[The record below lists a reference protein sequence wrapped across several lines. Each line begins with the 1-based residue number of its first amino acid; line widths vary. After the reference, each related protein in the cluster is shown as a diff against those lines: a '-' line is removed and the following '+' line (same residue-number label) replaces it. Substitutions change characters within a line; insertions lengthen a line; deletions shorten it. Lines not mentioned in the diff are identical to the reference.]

1 MNLFDSLKPELLHH
15 AYIVEGNR
23 EESFESLC
31 LFCED
36 KLKTSIK
43 ANPDFWYESVD
54 RFTILHARTLR
65 EMQMKRTLGER
76 KIFVVS
82 FNFITREAQNAL
94 LKVLEEP
101 TVGTHVFILTPSSNI
116 FLDTVLSRVS
126 ILRSKKNT
134 ETISADKF
142 LKASYDSRSKIVAKM
157 IKDIKDEKISK
168 SEAIAFVQ
176 DISHSLHKN
185 LQKNPTETAKKLK
198 NLQAVESY
206 LQDNSSSV
214 KILLEYTATL
224 A

>member
-1 MNLFDSLKPELLHH
+1 
-15 AYIVEGNR
+15 
-23 EESFESLC
+23 
-31 LFCED
+31 
-36 KLKTSIK
+36 
-43 ANPDFWYESVD
+43 
-54 RFTILHARTLR
+54 
-65 EMQMKRTLGER
+65 MKRTLGEC

-101 TVGTHVFILTPSSNI
+101 TTGTRVFILTPSSNI

-142 LKASYDSRSKIVAKM
+142 LKASYDSRSKIVAKI

-168 SEAIAFVQ
+168 SEAIVFVQ

-206 LQDNSSSV
+206 LQDTSSSV

-224 A
+224 V

>member
-1 MNLFDSLKPELLHH
+1 MPRWWYNICMNLFDNLKPESLHH

-23 EESFESLC
+23 EQSFQDLC

-65 EMQMKRTLGER
+65 EMQMKRTLGEC

-101 TVGTHVFILTPSSNI
+101 TTGTRVFILTPSSNI

-142 LKASYDSRSKIVAKM
+142 LKASYDSRSKIVAKI

-168 SEAIAFVQ
+168 SEAIVFVQ

-185 LQKNPTETAKKLK
+185 LQKKNCRKNEQHQKNHAHISKL
-198 NLQAVESY
+198 
-206 LQDNSSSV
+206 
-214 KILLEYTATL
+214 
-224 A
+224 